1 MSEVF
6 LSGNPMDLGH
16 VPERARPHVSPDAPL
31 QNRMRFAGGALPLAP
46 EDLFKVLL
54 FLSQDPDDAV
64 RKRAVESLLG
74 MPTDLILPTLQV
86 AVNQD
91 VLDAAARV
99 FRKVDPVASV
109 IALNSHIADD
119 TLRWLAGT
127 ANMAVCDVIG
137 RNQVRA
143 LRYPAIV
150 EALWLN
156 PKAGQGVVQ
165 GILELAVREGLPLE
179 HIAGFREMKAILA
192 GEERD
197 GTDEEKGLS
206 DVEFALAMAWA
217 TASYEKEHGT
227 TNSAKAGEPEVE
239 ERSKNMQAMIQK
251 MSVSQK
257 VRLAMVGD
265 ANVRNQLIR
274 DPKKIVALAVLKSPR
289 ITEGEVTKFAGLKSL
304 PEDLMTTMC
313 RNRNWT
319 KDYATRRALVFNPK
333 TPITFAM
340 TFLRTLSAKDVK
352 DASGSREVSQTIQR
366 TAKRM
371 ISDSQNKG
379 H

>member
-1 MSEVF
+1 MSVEFV
-6 LSGNPMDLGH
+6 SGSPMDVQH

-31 QNRMRFAGGALPLAP
+31 ANRTRFAGGALPLAP
-46 EDLFKVLL
+46 EDLLKVLL
-54 FLSQDPDDAV
+54 FLSQDPDDGV
-64 RKRAVESLLG
+64 RKRATESLNG
-74 MPTDLILPTLQV
+74 MPADLVLPTV
-86 AVNQD
+86 RATTAPD

-99 FRKVDPVASV
+99 FRKNDDVARE
-109 IALNSHIADD
+109 IALNPQIADD
-119 TLRWLAGT
+119 SLRWLAGT
-127 ANMAVCDVIG
+127 AGMSVCEVIG

-143 LRYPAIV
+143 LRYPSIV

-165 GILELAVREGLPLE
+165 GLLELAVRQALPLE

-197 GTDEEKGLS
+197 GTDDEKGLS
-206 DVEFALAMAWA
+206 DTEFALAMAWA
-217 TASYEKEHGT
+217 TASYEKEHGST
-227 TNSAKAGEPEVE
+227 KADAAEPEAE
-239 ERSKNMQAMIQK
+239 QKSKNLQALILK

-265 ANVRNQLIR
+265 ANVRNLLIR
-274 DPKKIVALAVLKSPR
+274 DPKKIVSLAVLKSPR
-289 ITEGEVTKFAGLKSL
+289 ITEGEVTKFAGVKTL
-304 PEDLMTTMC
+304 PEDLLTTMC

-333 TPITFAM
+333 TPIVFSM
-340 TFLRTLSAKDVK
+340 TFLRSLSAKDVK
-352 DASGSREVSQTIQR
+352 DASASREVSQTIQR

-371 ISDSQNKG
+371 MTEAQNKG